1 VRRFAG
7 SRPDRGRRAR
17 LALSALLL
25 CAVAAHAATADKAP
39 LDILIYGASGEVGT
53 RLLNESLRRNHRV
66 TAVSRDVSRIVGGR
80 RNLEVVAGNLL
91 DDASVRELT
100 AGRDVVLV
108 SVRGTVG
115 GSRDPADTVHLLGI
129 RQVVEALR
137 AAGNTRTRVLIVGGA
152 GSLEVRPGVTYAESI
167 PRIFYWFVPGEL
179 KREIAGHRM
188 ALAFLASVDDV
199 HWTYVS
205 PPKRFKPGRRTGRYR
220 LGGTELP
227 VDRDGRSHIS
237 MEDFAVAMLDL
248 AEAGGHRHSH
258 LSVVAD

>member
-1 VRRFAG
+1 M
-7 SRPDRGRRAR
+7 
-17 LALSALLL
+17 
-25 CAVAAHAATADKAP
+25 
-39 LDILIYGASGEVGT
+39 
-53 RLLNESLRRNHRV
+53 

-80 RNLEVVAGNLL
+80 RNLEVVEGNLL
-91 DDASVRELT
+91 DAASVRELT

-108 SVRGTVG
+108 SVRGTAG
-115 GSRDPADTVHLLGI
+115 GSKDPADTVHLLGI
-129 RQVVEALR
+129 RRIVEALR
-137 AAGNTRTRVLIVGGA
+137 ATGNTRTRVLIVGGA

-188 ALAFLASVDDV
+188 ALEFLATVDDV

-205 PPKRFKPGRRTGRYR
+205 PPKRFKPGRRSGRYR
-220 LGGTELP
+220 LGGIELP
-227 VDRDGRSHIS
+227 VDGDGRSRIS

-248 AEAGGHRHSH
+248 AEAGGHRHEH